1 MALRERNDCTDEE
14 LVPRALAI
22 QSSLL
27 PWSTQR
33 RMSSMNFL
41 SETLWFIPTRPTS
54 RYFHAVAG
62 CATGSTHPI
71 GAHVRDGLLGL
82 YRPSPCNSYYKA
94 IGGGKQ
100 PSRHTPSRVALIPP
114 SAWKGNSPKF
124 ALKGC
129 LDPLRARACYN

>member
-1 MALRERNDCTDEE
+1 MAVRERNDCTDEG

-27 PWSTQR
+27 PSSTQR
-33 RMSSMNFL
+33 RMSSVNFL
-41 SETLWFIPTRPTS
+41 SDTLLFIPTHATA

-82 YRPSPCNSYYKA
+82 YRTFPCNRYHKA

-100 PSRHTPSRVALIPP
+100 PSRHTPSRVALIHL
-114 SAWKGNSPKF
+114 SAWKVNSQKF
-124 ALKGC
+124 AGTAFSEV
-129 LDPLRARACYN
+129 RIHRRE